1 MFPSHDRRGNR
12 LEGASTYMDSS
23 VVKASMDMLGKSVGL
38 FKDIMETKEEVINIT
53 VNGGEKVE

>member
-1 MFPSHDRRGNR
+1 
-12 LEGASTYMDSS
+12 MDSS